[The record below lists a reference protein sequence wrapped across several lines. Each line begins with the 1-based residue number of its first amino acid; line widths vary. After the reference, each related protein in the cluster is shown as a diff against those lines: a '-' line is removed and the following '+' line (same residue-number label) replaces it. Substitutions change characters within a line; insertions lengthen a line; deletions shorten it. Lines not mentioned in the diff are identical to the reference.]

1 MEVQALYSRHVVQ
14 GNNESQQ
21 IQVDE
26 NKETEAEVT
35 TCSQLT
41 AYFLPPCQAAR

>member
-41 AYFLPPCQAAR
+41 AYFHPPAV